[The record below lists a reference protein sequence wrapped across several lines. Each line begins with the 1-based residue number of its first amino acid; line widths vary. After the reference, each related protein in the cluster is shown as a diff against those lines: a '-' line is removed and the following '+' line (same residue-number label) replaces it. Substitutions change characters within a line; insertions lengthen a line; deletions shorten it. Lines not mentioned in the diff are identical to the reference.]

1 MLQIWYN
8 QAMNPPETTQSN
20 QITPDVAEKKV
31 SAAVEDIVED
41 DDFLIEEDGDFFWV
55 IQRISWGIIKTLM
68 VLAIIGALVWL
79 IWGGSIPSGDNNP
92 PETLIVEPNPVEL
105 PESSDGGIGNWFSGL
120 FRTENTQEKEPKET
134 PTPIVSPPKQTQT
147 RTAENNLNIEDL
159 AYQLAD
165 QNINIST
172 GSTIET
178 ASSWLKQVKIV
189 GDISTDILRASNP
202 NVRADRIE
210 QTIRSAEDLLNQS
223 PQLQRRLSEE
233 FDFFLQRG
241 ESSNQNIVN
250 IDEAISQALLQ
261 FQGAQVET
269 LLNEKITQQ
278 QAASANLAQAKVRQ
292 TLLKNVQNFDRLLR
306 QKSIPLLQPTEL
318 RANSR

>member
-1 MLQIWYN
+1 M
-8 QAMNPPETTQSN
+8 APEEINKSN
-20 QITPDVAEKKV
+20 QITPQVAEKKV

-68 VLAIIGALVWL
+68 VLAIIATLGWL
-79 IWGGSIPSGDNNP
+79 IWGGSIPLGDKA
-92 PETLIVEPNPVEL
+92 PEQLVIEPTPVENL
-105 PESSDGGIGNWFSGL
+105 EKKEGTITKWIKSVFTDNQTPK
-120 FRTENTQEKEPKET
+120 TEIPAKE
-134 PTPIVSPPKQTQT
+134 IPPKTVPTNNQISAQSV
-147 RTAENNLNIEDL
+147 APQNNLNIEAL
-159 AYQLAD
+159 AYQLAN
-165 QNINIST
+165 QNINTST
-172 GSTIET
+172 GSTIAV
-178 ASSWLKQVKIV
+178 ASNWLKQVKIV

-202 NVRADRIE
+202 NIRADRIE
-210 QTIRSAEDLLNQS
+210 QTIRSAEGLLNQS

-241 ESSNQNIVN
+241 ELSNQNIVN
-250 IDEAISQALLQ
+250 LDEQISQALLQ
-261 FQGAQVET
+261 FDGNQVEK
-269 LLNEKITQQ
+269 LLSQKIQQ
-278 QAASANLAQAKVRQ
+278 QQNASANLAQAKVRQ